1 MRRATANLGYSA
13 CYSHDYGANLAEIE
27 FRIGPLMGLRT
38 TGFVFPSHVCPCV
51 WLYMRLVKCT
61 SPRSPSPAGLLQ
73 TCCSLRPT
81 PGPYMA
87 LAPRYVER
95 ACMGSGQLPT
105 TKHPKR
111 ERAERGEL
119 MEVIARTRASPSP
132 HALRL
137 GRVVRHQY
145 RHP

>member
-27 FRIGPLMGLRT
+27 LRIGPLMGLRT

-51 WLYMRLVKCT
+51 WLYMRLVKFT

-81 PGPYMA
+81 PGPGPYMA
-87 LAPRYVER
+87 LAPRYVES
-95 ACMGSGQLPT
+95 MHGQWAAT
-105 TKHPKR
+105 HDKTSKK
-111 ERAERGEL
+111 GEGG
-119 MEVIARTRASPSP
+119 EGGADGGDRT
-132 HALRL
+132 H
-137 GRVVRHQY
+137 
-145 RHP
+145 